1 VPFADDFTL
10 EIPMENNG
18 NALVEIFNL
27 NGQIVY
33 SQELVATGAS
43 MITHKV
49 NSITAPGTYIV
60 RVTQNGKARHAK
72 VIRR

>member
-1 VPFADDFTL
+1 L
-10 EIPMENNG
+10 EIPAENNG
-18 NALVEIFNL
+18 NVLVEIFNL

-33 SQELVATGAS
+33 SQQIAATGTS
-43 MITHKV
+43 IVTHKV

-60 RVTQNGKARHAK
+60 RSTQNGKARHTK